1 MNSMKKIIIAEI
13 GLIAAFGVGLF
24 VGYLWFNSDGNY
36 EQYYEQAEQ
45 AWQKAQKVDNPPV
58 TLDDPDQKRVRKV
71 RALYREIV
79 DKYAD
84 SPWGDDALQRL
95 GTIARY
101 EEEQFALFRRLIN
114 NYPDSDW
121 ADDALYAIAV
131 SQYRIAEKKKVV
143 ETPEAANAYY
153 QRALVLF
160 DRLIQDYPGSILVNE
175 SRLSRA
181 LCYYAQGNLGRALEA
196 FNVLKTDFR
205 DSVLIHSVMYY
216 TGKTFFEKQEY
227 ETARV
232 EFLNVVQSGHPEL
245 GPSAQ
250 IGIAQTYLAEKE
262 YEKAIEAYQR
272 AIDKYPETS
281 IAEDAYFYIG
291 KAYELLERY
300 DDAIAQIEEAINNY
314 PRNENVSNY
323 RYLLAKIYFLN
334 DDTQGSVETYRK
346 VAENPTL
353 GYDTRRSA
361 QYAIGKIYETTED
374 IQMALDEYTKLLK
387 EFPEPHNYPGHP
399 SNNINENYLQK
410 LQTRLQAGGL

>member
-13 GLIAAFGVGLF
+13 GLIAAFAVGLF

-36 EQYYEQAEQ
+36 EQYYERAEQ
-45 AWQKAQKVDNPPV
+45 AWRKAQKADNPPV

-79 DKYAD
+79 HKYAD

-121 ADDALYAIAV
+121 TDDALYVIAV
-131 SQYRIAEKKKVV
+131 SQYRIAEKKKVA
-143 ETPEAANAYY
+143 ETPEAASAYY

-160 DRLIQDYPGSILVNE
+160 DQLIQEYPGSILVNE

-196 FNVLKTDFR
+196 FDVLKTDFR
-205 DSVLIHSVMYY
+205 DNVLIHSVMYY
-216 TGKTFFEKQEY
+216 SGKTYFAKREY
-227 ETARV
+227 ETART
-232 EFLNVVQSGHPEL
+232 EFRNVVDSGHPEL

-262 YEKAIEAYQR
+262 YEEAIKAYRR

-281 IAEDAYFYIG
+281 IAEDTHFYIG
-291 KAYELLERY
+291 KAYELLEQY
-300 DDAIAQIEEAINNY
+300 DDAIAQIEQAIRDY
-314 PRNENVSNY
+314 PRNENVPNY
-323 RYLLAKIYFLN
+323 LSLLAKIYYLN
-334 DDTQGSVETYRK
+334 DDTQGSIETYRK
-346 VAENPTL
+346 IAENPTL
-353 GYDTRRSA
+353 GYDTRREA
-361 QYAIGKIYETTED
+361 QYTIGKIYETTED
-374 IQMALDEYTKLLK
+374 IQMALEEFTKLLK

-410 LQTRLQAGGL
+410 LQTRLQTGGL